1 MEEMLTLR
9 QRFQRYMK
17 REKKKAVIHSWI
29 ALFIIV
35 ALMMSLMA
43 LDRIKAV
50 SANKDPNSRLTVT
63 LVGDMM
69 FGRHIEDVIIK
80 NFGYEYLFQYVRPYF
95 QYSDY
100 VTGNFENP
108 IVYQAGYPKAD
119 KFIHLSTS
127 PEAAK
132 ALKEVGFSTVSL
144 ANNHMKDYG
153 KQGLLDTLKAF
164 REAKLETVGAGS
176 NLKEAAEVVYQTV
189 NGIKIATLGFSDVMP
204 VDFRAMHN
212 RSGIAPADPDVW
224 FPQVAKAKK
233 NADLVIV
240 HMHWGLEYDSRYHPR
255 QRDLGRALIDAG
267 ADIVVGHHPHVL
279 EPVEVYKNGVIFYS
293 LGNFIFDQGWT
304 RTRESVLVQY
314 KVLKNDKARL
324 EIYPLMIREGQPRPL
339 LGWSKVYRRERVF
352 MQITP
357 ERIYSDS
364 WNRTWKREGDILV
377 RTIPLSPELK
387 GGKKVEQ

>member
-1 MEEMLTLR
+1 MEEMLTYR

-17 REKKKAVIHSWI
+17 REKKKAVIHSYI
-29 ALFIIV
+29 ALFLIIV
-35 ALMMSLMA
+35 LMTGWAA
-43 LDRIKAV
+43 LDRVKAV
-50 SANKDPNSRLTVT
+50 SVREDPDSRLTVT

-69 FGRHIEDVIIK
+69 FGRHIEDVIVK
-80 NFGYEYLFQYVRPYF
+80 NYGYEYLFHYVRPYF

-108 IVYQAGYPKAD
+108 IVNRPGYPKAD
-119 KFIHLSTS
+119 KFIHLSTK

-132 ALKEVGFSTVSL
+132 ALKKVGFSTVNL

-164 REAKLETVGAGS
+164 RDAGLETVGAGS
-176 NLKEAAEVVYQTV
+176 HLDEAVEVVYQTV

-204 VDFRAMHN
+204 VDFRAMHQ

-224 FPQVAKAKK
+224 FPQVAKAKQ

-255 QRDLGRALIDAG
+255 QRDLGHALIDAG
-267 ADIVVGHHPHVL
+267 ADLVVGHHPHVL

-293 LGNFIFDQGWT
+293 LGNFVFDQGWT

-314 KVLKNDKARL
+314 KVLKNDTARL

-339 LGWSKVYRRERVF
+339 LGWSQAYRRERVF
-352 MQITP
+352 MQMTQ
-357 ERIYSDS
+357 ERIYSDL
-364 WNRTWKREGDILV
+364 WNRTWKRENNILV
-377 RTIPLSPELK
+377 RTVPLPPGLK

>member
-1 MEEMLTLR
+1 M
-9 QRFQRYMK
+9 
-17 REKKKAVIHSWI
+17 IHSWI

-35 ALMMSLMA
+35 ALMMSLMD
-43 LDRIKAV
+43 LDRIEAV

-233 NADLVIV
+233 MRILSLYICIGGWNMTAAIIRAK
-240 HMHWGLEYDSRYHPR
+240 EI
-255 QRDLGRALIDAG
+255 LG
-267 ADIVVGHHPHVL
+267 VP
-279 EPVEVYKNGVIFYS
+279 
-293 LGNFIFDQGWT
+293 
-304 RTRESVLVQY
+304 
-314 KVLKNDKARL
+314 
-324 EIYPLMIREGQPRPL
+324 
-339 LGWSKVYRRERVF
+339 
-352 MQITP
+352 
-357 ERIYSDS
+357 
-364 WNRTWKREGDILV
+364 
-377 RTIPLSPELK
+377 
-387 GGKKVEQ
+387 